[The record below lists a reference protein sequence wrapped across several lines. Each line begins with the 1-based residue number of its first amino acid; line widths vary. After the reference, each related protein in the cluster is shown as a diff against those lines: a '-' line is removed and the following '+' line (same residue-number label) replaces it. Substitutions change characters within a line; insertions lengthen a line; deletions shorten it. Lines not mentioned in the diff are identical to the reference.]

1 VYNEKVQ
8 SLFVSLLGTPRIQ
21 RGTQQVDIQRRKDLA
36 LLIYLI
42 VTSQPHSRDTLA
54 NLLWPDLNQSDAR
67 SNLRKSLSRLKAD
80 LGEEY
85 LSVSRDQAGIHPSIT
100 IELDIAEF
108 EKQVRQFRDHG
119 HRRKG
124 QAQLLCNDCQRSL
137 EEAARLYS
145 ADFLQGF
152 TVPESSVFEE
162 WQFFQSESLRQTL
175 GEVLELLTYQ
185 HAHTENYPAAIEYGR
200 RWLSL
205 DRLHEPAHRQLMLLF
220 ALSGQQAAALRQFE
234 ECRELMRLELDVTP
248 ERETLELFEAIRK
261 KKVRGFLEPAA
272 KVPYP
277 VTGNQGQ
284 PEKPVHNLPAHPAP
298 FIGRERELEEITQ
311 LLAASSCRLL
321 TLLGPGGNGKT
332 RLAVQAA
339 SRILH
344 TEPFHYKDGIWF
356 VALAPLA
363 EGQSIVSALSD
374 GLQLSSHAKGSDSR
388 QKLLGHL
395 HGQQSLLV
403 LDNFEHLLNEDNVSL
418 VVDLLSAAPQSRI
431 LATSRERLNIEG
443 ETVFRVEGLEIPTGD
458 APQPLPEP
466 EIIIPAYSA
475 LRLFEQCA
483 KRIQPMFQVSKDNYA
498 DIAQICQHVQG
509 MPLAIELAAS
519 WLEVLS
525 PAEINREIARSLDFL
540 ESSRR
545 DLPDRQRS
553 IRAVFDSSWTLL
565 DRQTRPIVKALSI
578 FRTSFTREAAQ
589 AVSGASPKV
598 LLELTN
604 QSWLQRLSDGRYQIH
619 ELLRQFAYEILSREM
634 ASLLQVKKQFCEYYA
649 SYTNSLWDKVKGP
662 DQQQAYAG
670 VQAEF
675 DNIQTAWLWLV
686 SENRIETAVQSMLPM
701 MLHYCESRGKVADLR
716 RMITT
721 ALAAHQTR
729 DWTPTRDRLEII
741 LRTAEGAFHFDGFPL
756 RLATYDGIFP
766 IDVETSN
773 RAWSLSEQMDF
784 QELGFWGIL
793 LGFIHGRLID
803 VEEGVSKLQQM
814 LPHFKD
820 SDHTWELANSY
831 LHIAKLLNYGGE
843 ASSREQD
850 IVVEYLSQAREIFTA
865 LGDHIN
871 RGYALSQ
878 WGELKY
884 KEYDLEGA
892 VEQWT
897 AARTSLQAYGEW
909 AAANDISW
917 QLTDV
922 YIQLGEFQ
930 KAFDCCRDMFQ
941 VYLAHGL
948 RENAVTI
955 LSKESFEKVRYG
967 DIEDALRLRQ
977 QCIEMLHETGPEYQ
991 FGWNYW
997 EMGEA
1002 LRVLGR
1008 LEEASDWYER
1018 SRQVFEKYNDYAG
1031 TSFYYRGVGDVAL
1044 AKREYAAARSAFTKS
1059 LKLAQQARHIWS
1071 MTYVMTGLGK
1081 SEIGL
1086 GDIENA
1092 RLHLRQAAGLT
1103 RKARDRGIALMLI
1116 LAEANLYTCEGELE
1130 KAVELGALVESH
1142 FSSWFE
1148 SRTQASALLKALNEQ
1163 MDPEKFQRA
1172 RNRGPGLDVWET
1184 VEQLA

>member
-1 VYNEKVQ
+1 M
-8 SLFVSLLGTPRIQ
+8 GIQ
-21 RGTQQVDIQRRKDLA
+21 RKKDLA
-36 LLIYLI
+36 LLIYLV
-42 VTSQPHSRDTLA
+42 VTAQPHSRDTLA
-54 NLLWPDLNQSDAR
+54 NLLWPDLSQSDAR
-67 SNLRKSLSRLKAD
+67 SNLRKSLSRLKAG

-85 LSVSRDQAGIHPSIT
+85 LSVSQDQAGIHPSI
-100 IELDIAEF
+100 IVELDIAEF
-108 EKQVRQFRDHG
+108 EKRVRQYRDHG

-124 QAQLLCNDCQRSL
+124 QAPLLCAGCQRSL
-137 EEAARLYS
+137 EEAAQLYS
-145 ADFLQGF
+145 ADFLHGF
-152 TVPESSVFEE
+152 TIPESSVFEE
-162 WQFFQSESLRQTL
+162 WLFFQSESLRQNL

-185 HAHTENYPAAIEYGR
+185 HAYAGNYPAAIEYGR

-205 DRLHEPAHRQLMLLF
+205 DRLHEPAHRQLMILY

-234 ECRELMRLELDVTP
+234 ECRELMHAELDVTP
-248 ERETLELFEAIRK
+248 EPETLALFEAIK
-261 KKVRGFLEPAA
+261 KKNVQGFLEPPAKASSPAA
-272 KVPYP
+272 
-277 VTGNQGQ
+277 GNEDQ
-284 PEKPVHNLPAHPAP
+284 PAKPVHNLPAHPAP
-298 FIGRERELEEITQ
+298 FIGRERELEKIAQ
-311 LLAASSCRLL
+311 LLAEPSCRLL

-332 RLAVQAA
+332 RLATQAA
-339 SRILH
+339 FRMLQ
-344 TEPFHYKDGIWF
+344 TEPFHYKDGVWF
-356 VALAPLA
+356 VNLAPLA

-374 GLQLSSHAKGSDSR
+374 GLQLSSHAKGSDIR

-395 HGQQSLLV
+395 HGRQMLLV

-418 VVDLLSAAPQSRI
+418 IVDLLSMAPLSRI
-431 LATSRERLNIEG
+431 LTTSRERLNIEG
-443 ETVFRVEGLEIPTGD
+443 ETVFRVEGLEIPTGE

-466 EIIIPAYSA
+466 EPIIPAYSA

-483 KRIQPMFQVSKDNYA
+483 KRVQPMFQITKDNYA

-589 AVSGASPKV
+589 AVSGASAKA

-604 QSWLQRLSDGRYQIH
+604 QSWLHRLSDGRYQIH
-619 ELLRQFAYEILSREM
+619 ELLRKFAYEILSREM

-649 SYTNSLWDKVKGP
+649 SYTNSLWDRVKGP

-701 MLHYCESRGKVADLR
+701 LLHFCESRGKVADLKH
-716 RMITT
+716 MITT
-721 ALAAHQTR
+721 ALAALHTQ
-729 DWTPTRDRLEII
+729 DWTPTRDRLEIK

-756 RLATYDGIFP
+756 RLATYEGIFP
-766 IDVETSN
+766 IDMETSN
-773 RAWSLSEQMDF
+773 RAWSLSEQMDI

-793 LGFIHGRLID
+793 LAFIHGRLID
-803 VEEGVSKLQQM
+803 VEEGVRKLKQM
-814 LPHFKD
+814 VPQFKD
-820 SDHTWELANSY
+820 SDHTWELANTY

-843 ASSREQD
+843 VSSSEQD
-850 IVVEYLSQAREIFTA
+850 IVVEYLSQAQDIFTS

-871 RGYALSQ
+871 RGYTLSQ
-878 WGELKY
+878 WGELKL
-884 KEYDLEGA
+884 KNHDLEGA

-897 AARTSLQAYGEW
+897 AARTSLQAHGEW
-909 AAANDISW
+909 ATANDISW

-930 KAFDCCRDMFQ
+930 KAFECCKDMFQ

-977 QCIEMLHETGPEYQ
+977 QCIEMLHDTGPEYQ

-997 EMGEA
+997 EMGEV

-1018 SRQVFEKYNDYAG
+1018 SRQVFEKFNDYAG
-1031 TSFYYRGVGDVAL
+1031 TSFYYRGVGDVSL
-1044 AKREYAAARSAFTKS
+1044 AKREYEAARSAFTKS
-1059 LKLAQQARHIWS
+1059 LQLAQQARHTWS
-1071 MTYVMTGLGK
+1071 MTYVTAGLGK

-1086 GDIENA
+1086 GDVESA
-1092 RLHLRQAAGLT
+1092 SLHLRQAAGLT
-1103 RKARDRGIALMLI
+1103 RKAKDRGIALVLI
-1116 LAEANLYTCEGELE
+1116 LAVANLYTCEAKLE

-1148 SRTQASALLKALNEQ
+1148 SRTQATALLKTLSKE

-1172 RNRGPGLDVWET
+1172 RNRGTGLDVWET

>member
-1 VYNEKVQ
+1 M
-8 SLFVSLLGTPRIQ
+8 G
-21 RGTQQVDIQRRKDLA
+21 IQRRKDLA

-54 NLLWPDLNQSDAR
+54 NLLWPDLRQSDAR
-67 SNLRKSLSRLKAD
+67 SNLRKSLSRLKAG

-85 LSVSRDQAGIHPSIT
+85 LSVSQDQAGIHPSIT

-108 EKQVRQFRDHG
+108 EKRVRQYRDHG

-124 QAQLLCNDCQRSL
+124 QAPILCAGCQRSL
-137 EEAARLYS
+137 EEAAQLYR
-145 ADFLQGF
+145 ADFLHGF
-152 TVPESSVFEE
+152 TIPESSVFEE
-162 WQFFQSESLRQTL
+162 WQFFQSESLRQSL

-185 HAHTENYPAAIEYGR
+185 HAYAGNYPAAIEYGR

-205 DRLHEPAHRQLMLLF
+205 DRLHEPAHRQLMILY

-234 ECRELMRLELDVTP
+234 ECRELMQLELDVTP
-248 ERETLELFEAIRK
+248 EQETLELFEAIK
-261 KKVRGFLEPAA
+261 KKNVQGFLEPAA
-272 KVPYP
+272 KVSSPA
-277 VTGNQGQ
+277 VGNEGQ
-284 PEKPVHNLPAHPAP
+284 PAKSVHNLPAHPAP
-298 FIGRERELEEITQ
+298 FIGRERELEKIAQ
-311 LLAASSCRLL
+311 LLEEPSCRLL

-332 RLAVQAA
+332 RLAIQAA
-339 SRILH
+339 SRFLQA
-344 TEPFHYKDGIWF
+344 ELLHYKDGVWF
-356 VALAPLA
+356 VNLAPLA

-374 GLQLSSHAKGSDSR
+374 GVQLSGHAKGSDAR

-395 HGQQSLLV
+395 HGRQMLLV
-403 LDNFEHLLNEDNVSL
+403 LDNFEHLLNDDNVSL
-418 VVDLLSAAPQSRI
+418 IVDLLSAAPLSRI
-431 LATSRERLNIEG
+431 LTTSRERLNIEG
-443 ETVFRVEGLEIPTGD
+443 ETVFRVAGLEIPT
-458 APQPLPEP
+458 AEATQPLPEP
-466 EIIIPAYSA
+466 DPFMFSA

-483 KRIQPMFQVSKDNYA
+483 KRSQPTFQISKDNYA

-519 WLEVLS
+519 WIEVLS

-553 IRAVFDSSWTLL
+553 VRAVFDSSWALL

-589 AVSGASPKV
+589 AISGASAKA

-604 QSWLQRLSDGRYQIH
+604 QSWLHRLSDGRYQIH

-649 SYTNSLWDKVKGP
+649 SYTNSLWDRVKGP

-701 MLHYCESRGKVADLR
+701 LLHFCESRGKVAGLR
-716 RMITT
+716 SMITT
-721 ALAAHQTR
+721 ALAALHTQ
-729 DWTPTRDRLEII
+729 DWTPTRDRLEIK
-741 LRTAEGAFHFDGFPL
+741 LRTAEGAFHIDGFPL
-756 RLATYDGIFP
+756 RLATYEGIFP
-766 IDVETSN
+766 IDLETSN
-773 RAWSLSEQMDF
+773 RAWSLSEGIDF

-793 LGFIHGRLID
+793 LAFIHGRLID
-803 VEEGVSKLQQM
+803 VDEGVSKLQQM

-820 SDHTWELANSY
+820 TGKKWELANAY
-831 LHIAKLLNYGGE
+831 LHIARLLNYGGE
-843 ASSREQD
+843 ISSGERD
-850 IVVEYLSQAREIFTA
+850 FLVECLSQAGEIFTV

-871 RGYALSQ
+871 RGYILSQ
-878 WGELKY
+878 WGELKF
-884 KEYDLEGA
+884 KNHDLEGA
-892 VEQWT
+892 VEQWS
-897 AARTSLQAYGEW
+897 AARTSLQACGEW
-909 AAANDISW
+909 ATANDISW

-930 KAFDCCRDMFQ
+930 KAFDCCKDMFQ

-1031 TSFYYRGVGDVAL
+1031 STFYYRGVGDVAL
-1044 AKREYAAARSAFTKS
+1044 AKRQYEAARTAFAKS
-1059 LKLAQQARHIWS
+1059 LQLAQQARHTWS
-1071 MTYVMTGLGK
+1071 MTYVLTGLSK

-1086 GDIENA
+1086 GDVESAN
-1092 RLHLRQAAGLT
+1092 LHLRQAAGLA
-1103 RKARDRGIALMLI
+1103 RKAKDRGIALVLI
-1116 LAEANLYTCEGELE
+1116 LAVAHLYTCEAKLE
-1130 KAVELGALVESH
+1130 KAVELGALVASH
-1142 FSSWFE
+1142 YSSWFE
-1148 SRTQASALLKALNEQ
+1148 SRTQASGLLKTLNKE
-1163 MDPEKFQRA
+1163 MDPEEFQRA
-1172 RNRGPGLDVWET
+1172 RNRGTGLDVWET
-1184 VEQLA
+1184 VGQLT

>member
-1 VYNEKVQ
+1 
-8 SLFVSLLGTPRIQ
+8 
-21 RGTQQVDIQRRKDLA
+21 
-36 LLIYLI
+36 
-42 VTSQPHSRDTLA
+42 DTLA

-85 LSVSRDQAGIHPSIT
+85 LSVSQDQAGIHPSIT
-100 IELDIAEF
+100 IQLDVAEF
-108 EKQVRQFRDHG
+108 EKRVRQFRDHG

-124 QAQLLCNDCQRSL
+124 QVQILCNDCQRSL

-162 WQFFQSESLRQTL
+162 WQFFQSESLRQNL
-175 GEVLELLTYQ
+175 AEVLEFLTYQ
-185 HAHTENYPAAIEYGR
+185 HAHAENYPAAIEYGR

-220 ALSGQQAAALRQFE
+220 ALSGQHAAALRQFD
-234 ECRELMRLELDVTP
+234 ECRELMLSELGVTP
-248 ERETLELFEAIRK
+248 EAETLELFEAIKR
-261 KKVRGFLEPAA
+261 KKVRGFLESAA
-272 KVPYP
+272 KVRSP
-277 VTGNQGQ
+277 VTGSERQ

-298 FIGRERELEEITQ
+298 FIGRERELEELTQ
-311 LLAASSCRLL
+311 LLAEPSCRLL

-339 SRILH
+339 SRLLH
-344 TEPFHYKDGIWF
+344 TEPFQYRDGVWF
-356 VALAPLA
+356 VTLAPLA
-363 EGQSIVSALSD
+363 EGQSIIGALSD
-374 GLQLSSHAKGSDSR
+374 GLQLSSHAKGSDAR
-388 QKLLGHL
+388 QRLLGHL
-395 HGQQSLLV
+395 HGRQSLLV

-431 LATSRERLNIEG
+431 LTTSRERLNIEG
-443 ETVFRVEGLEIPTGD
+443 ETVFRVEGLGIPTGE

-466 EIIIPAYSA
+466 DPVLPAYSA

-483 KRIQPMFQVSKDNYA
+483 KRSQPTFQISKDNYA

-589 AVSGASPKV
+589 AVSGASVKA

-604 QSWLQRLSDGRYQIH
+604 QSWLHRLSDGRYQIH
-619 ELLRQFAYEILSREM
+619 ELLRQFAYEILSREK

-649 SYTNSLWDKVKGP
+649 SYTNSLWDRVKGP

-686 SENRIETAVQSMLPM
+686 SENRIDTAVQNMLPM
-701 MLHYCESRGKVADLR
+701 LLHFCESRGRVADMR
-716 RMITT
+716 SMITSG
-721 ALAAHQTR
+721 LAALNVQER
-729 DWTPTRDRLEII
+729 TPNRDRLEII

-766 IDVETSN
+766 IDMETSN

-784 QELGFWGIL
+784 QVLGFWGIL

-803 VEEGVSKLQQM
+803 VQEGVWKLKQM
-814 LPHFKD
+814 LPHFKN
-820 SDHTWELANSY
+820 SDHQWELANTY
-831 LHIAKLLNYGGE
+831 LHIAMLLNY
-843 ASSREQD
+843 ASELSAGEQD
-850 IVVEYLSQAREIFTA
+850 FMVECLSQAREIFTS

-871 RGYALSQ
+871 RGYTLSQ

-884 KEYDLEGA
+884 QNYDLKGA
-892 VEQWT
+892 VEQWI
-897 AARTSLQAYGEW
+897 AARSSLHAYGEW

-917 QLTDV
+917 HLTDV

-930 KAFDCCRDMFQ
+930 KAFDCCKDMFQ

-977 QCIEMLHETGPEYQ
+977 QCIDLLQESGPEYQ

-1031 TSFYYRGVGDVAL
+1031 TSF
-1044 AKREYAAARSAFTKS
+1044 
-1059 LKLAQQARHIWS
+1059 
-1071 MTYVMTGLGK
+1071 
-1081 SEIGL
+1081 
-1086 GDIENA
+1086 
-1092 RLHLRQAAGLT
+1092 
-1103 RKARDRGIALMLI
+1103 
-1116 LAEANLYTCEGELE
+1116 
-1130 KAVELGALVESH
+1130 
-1142 FSSWFE
+1142 
-1148 SRTQASALLKALNEQ
+1148 
-1163 MDPEKFQRA
+1163 
-1172 RNRGPGLDVWET
+1172 
-1184 VEQLA
+1184 

>member
-1 VYNEKVQ
+1 M
-8 SLFVSLLGTPRIQ
+8 G
-21 RGTQQVDIQRRKDLA
+21 IQRRKDLA
-36 LLIYLI
+36 LLIYLV

-67 SNLRKSLSRLKAD
+67 SNLRKSLSRLKAE

-85 LSVSRDQAGIHPSIT
+85 LSVSQDQAGIHPSIT

-108 EKQVRQFRDHG
+108 EKRVRQFRNHG
-119 HRRKG
+119 HRQQG
-124 QAQLLCNDCQRSL
+124 QAQLLCADCQRSL
-137 EEAARLYS
+137 EEAAQLYS
-145 ADFLQGF
+145 ADFLHGF

-162 WQFFQSESLRQTL
+162 WQFFQSESLRQNL

-185 HAHTENYPAAIEYGR
+185 HAYAGNYPAAIEYGR

-205 DRLHEPAHRQLMLLF
+205 DRLHEPAHRQLMLLY

-248 ERETLELFEAIRK
+248 EQETLALFEAVRK
-261 KKVRGFLEPAA
+261 KKVRVFLEPAA
-272 KVPYP
+272 SVRSSAA
-277 VTGNQGQ
+277 GHEDQ
-284 PEKPVHNLPAHPAP
+284 PGKSVHNLPTHPAP

-311 LLAASSCRLL
+311 HLTEPSCRLL
-321 TLLGPGGNGKT
+321 THLGPGGNGKT
-332 RLAVQAA
+332 RLAIQAA
-339 SRILH
+339 FRTLQ
-344 TEPFHYKDGIWF
+344 TEPFYYKDGVWF
-356 VALAPLA
+356 VNLAPLA
-363 EGQSIVSALSD
+363 EGQSIIGALSD
-374 GLQLSSHAKGSDSR
+374 ALQLSRHAKGSDAR
-388 QKLLGHL
+388 QRLLGHV
-395 HGQQSLLV
+395 HGRQSLLV

-418 VVDLLSAAPQSRI
+418 IVDLLSAAPQSRI
-431 LATSRERLNIEG
+431 LTTSRERLNIQG
-443 ETVFRVEGLEIPTGD
+443 ETIFRVEGLEIPTGE

-466 EIIIPAYSA
+466 DPMIPAFSA

-483 KRIQPMFQVSKDNYA
+483 KRIQPTFQISNDNYA

-540 ESSRR
+540 EISRR

-589 AVSGASPKV
+589 AVSGASAKA

-604 QSWLQRLSDGRYQIH
+604 QSWLHRLSDGRYQIH

-649 SYTNSLWDKVKGP
+649 SYTNSLWDRVKGP

-686 SENRIETAVQSMLPM
+686 AENRIETAVQSLLPM
-701 MLHYCESRGKVADLR
+701 LIHFCERRGRVTDLR
-716 RMITT
+716 SMITT
-721 ALAAHQTR
+721 ALAALHTQ
-729 DWTPTRDRLEII
+729 DWTPARDRLEIR

-756 RLATYDGIFP
+756 RLATYEGIFP
-766 IDVETSN
+766 IDMETSN
-773 RAWSLSEQMDF
+773 RAWSLSEQMDI

-793 LGFIHGRLID
+793 LAFIHGRLID
-803 VEEGVSKLQQM
+803 VEAGVRKLKQL

-820 SDHTWELANSY
+820 SDHTWELANTY
-831 LHIAKLLNYGGE
+831 LHIARLLNYGNEMSAGE
-843 ASSREQD
+843 RD
-850 IVVEYLSQAREIFTA
+850 FMVECLSQAREIFTS

-871 RGYALSQ
+871 RGYTLSQ

-884 KEYDLEGA
+884 QYYDLEGA

-897 AARTSLQAYGEW
+897 AARASLQAYGEW
-909 AAANDISW
+909 ATANDISW

-930 KAFDCCRDMFQ
+930 KAFDCCKDMFQ

-948 RENAVTI
+948 RENAITI

-977 QCIEMLHETGPEYQ
+977 QCIEMLHESGPEYQ

-997 EMGEA
+997 EMGEV

-1031 TSFYYRGVGDVAL
+1031 STFYYRGVGDIAL
-1044 AKREYAAARSAFTKS
+1044 ASLEYQAAHAAFSKS
-1059 LKLAQQARHIWS
+1059 LQLARQARHTWS

-1086 GDIENA
+1086 GNLESA
-1092 RLHLRQAAGLT
+1092 RIHLRQSVGLA
-1103 RKARDRGIALMLI
+1103 RKAKDRGIALVVI
-1116 LAEANLYTCEGELE
+1116 LAVADLYACEGELE

-1148 SRTQASALLKALNEQ
+1148 TRTQASALLKTLSKE

-1172 RNRGPGLDVWET
+1172 HVRGMGLDVWET
-1184 VEQLA
+1184 VGQLA

>member
-1 VYNEKVQ
+1 VQ
-8 SLFVSLLGTPRIQ
+8 SLYVSLLGTPLIK
-21 RGTQQVDIQRRKDLA
+21 RGTQQVGIQRRKDLA
-36 LLIYLI
+36 LLIYLV

-80 LGEEY
+80 LGEQY
-85 LSVSRDQAGIHPSIT
+85 LSVSQDQAGIHPSIT
-100 IELDIAEF
+100 VELDITEF
-108 EKQVRQFRDHG
+108 GKRIRQFRDHG

-124 QAQLLCNDCQRSL
+124 QAQILCADCQRSL
-137 EEAARLYS
+137 EEAAQLYS

-162 WQFFQSESLRQTL
+162 WHFFQSESLRQNL

-185 HAHTENYPAAIEYGR
+185 HAYAGNYPAAIEYGR

-205 DRLHEPAHRQLMLLF
+205 DRLHEPAHRQLMLLY

-234 ECRELMRLELDVTP
+234 ECRELMHSELDVTP
-248 ERETLELFEAIRK
+248 EPETLELFEAIKK
-261 KKVRGFLEPAA
+261 KKVQGFLEPAA
-272 KVPYP
+272 NVRSPSAGHEEPPGKS
-277 VTGNQGQ
+277 
-284 PEKPVHNLPAHPAP
+284 VHNLPTHPAP

-311 LLAASSCRLL
+311 LLAEPSCRLL

-332 RLAVQAA
+332 RLALQAA

-344 TEPFHYKDGIWF
+344 TEPIHYKDGIWF
-356 VALAPLA
+356 VTLAPLA
-363 EGQSIVSALSD
+363 EGQSIVSAMSD

-395 HGQQSLLV
+395 HGRQALLV
-403 LDNFEHLLNEDNVSL
+403 LDNFEHLLNDDNVAL
-418 VVDLLSAAPQSRI
+418 IVDLLSAAPLSRI
-431 LATSRERLNIEG
+431 LTTSRERLNIEG
-443 ETVFRVEGLEIPTGD
+443 ETVFRVEGLEIPTGEAHQD
-458 APQPLPEP
+458 HPEP
-466 EIIIPAYSA
+466 DPIIPAFSA

-483 KRIQPMFQVSKDNYA
+483 IRIQPSFQITKDNYA
-498 DIAQICQHVQG
+498 DIAQICRHVQG

-589 AVSGASPKV
+589 AVSGASAKV

-619 ELLRQFAYEILSREM
+619 ELLRQFAFEILSREP
-634 ASLLQVKKQFCEYYA
+634 ASLKQVKKQFCEYYS
-649 SYTNSLWDKVKGP
+649 SYTNLLWERVKGP

-670 VQAEF
+670 VQSEF

-686 SENRIETAVQSMLPM
+686 SENRIETAVQSVLPM
-701 MLHYCESRGKVADLR
+701 LLHFCESRGRVADLR
-716 RMITT
+716 SMITSG
-721 ALAAHQTR
+721 LAAVYMQDR
-729 DWTPTRDRLEII
+729 TPTRDSLEII
-741 LRTAEGAFHFDGFPL
+741 FRTAEGAFHFDGFPL
-756 RLATYDGIFP
+756 RLATYEGIFP
-766 IDVETSN
+766 IDMETTN
-773 RAWSLSEQMDF
+773 RAWSLSEGIDF
-784 QELGFWGIL
+784 QGLGFWGIL
-793 LGFIHGRLID
+793 LAFIHGRLID
-803 VEEGVSKLQQM
+803 VDEGVSKLQQM
-814 LPHFKD
+814 LPHFKE
-820 SDHTWELANSY
+820 SDHKWELANAC
-831 LHIAKLLNYGGE
+831 LHIARLLNYGGE
-843 ASSREQD
+843 LSSGDRE
-850 IVVEYLSQAREIFTA
+850 IVVECLSQAQEIFTS

-871 RGYALSQ
+871 RGYTLSQ
-878 WGELKY
+878 WGEMKY

-897 AARTSLQAYGEW
+897 ASRASLQAHGEW
-909 AAANDISW
+909 ATANDISW

-930 KAFDCCRDMFQ
+930 KAFDCCKDMFQ

-967 DIEDALRLRQ
+967 DIDDAVRLRQ
-977 QCIEMLHETGPEYQ
+977 QCIEMLHESGPEYQ
-991 FGWNYW
+991 LGWNYW

-1002 LRVLGR
+1002 MRVLGR

-1018 SRQVFEKYNDYAG
+1018 SRQVFENYNDYAG

-1044 AKREYAAARSAFTKS
+1044 ASLEYEAAQAAFSKS
-1059 LKLAQQARHIWS
+1059 LQLAQQARHTWS
-1071 MTYVMTGLGK
+1071 MTYVVTGLGK
-1081 SEIGL
+1081 SEMGR
-1086 GDIENA
+1086 GDVEFAN
-1092 RLHLRQAAGLT
+1092 LHLRQAAGLA
-1103 RKARDRGIALMLI
+1103 RKARDRGIALVVI
-1116 LAEANLYTCEGELE
+1116 LAVANLYTCEAELE

-1148 SRTQASALLKALNEQ
+1148 SRTQASALLTALNKQ

-1172 RNRGPGLDVWET
+1172 RNRGTALDVWET
-1184 VEQLA
+1184 VEELA